1 MQNKTISQKAFSLIE
16 VSIVLLII
24 GILVA
29 GVTQGS
35 RLVRASRLQTAQN
48 LTVNS
53 PVAGIPNLSAW
64 WETSLESSFLAA
76 EAVDSTAI
84 STWYDNNPQSSY
96 KNNLSQTTATNKP
109 TFYENVF
116 NGAIPAIRFDGT
128 NDFMPF
134 DGTPLIGT
142 PYTIFIVEQ
151 RRVANAGIMT
161 ILGGTNNG
169 TTNGNMHLGYRSNTT
184 VTHAQ
189 FSNDVDYTITAFSSI
204 VPRIHTFWLSTTSG
218 KKYYLNGGTTADA
231 TSAGQTATMVSY
243 SGSSIGRSVWLY
255 YNGDIAEII
264 IFTRSL
270 KDEERQSIET
280 YLSKK
285 YGIGIS

>member
-1 MQNKTISQKAFSLIE
+1 MKNQKISQKAFSLIE
-16 VSIVLLII
+16 TSIVLLII

-35 RLVRASRLQTAQN
+35 RLIRASKLQTAQN
-48 LTVNS
+48 LTTNS
-53 PVAGIPNLSAW
+53 PVTGIPNLSAW

-76 EAVDSTAI
+76 EAVDTTSI
-84 STWYDNNPQSSY
+84 STWYDNNVQSSY
-96 KNNLSQTTATNKP
+96 KNNFVQATADNQPK
-109 TFYENVF
+109 FYENIF

-128 NDFMPF
+128 NDFMTF
-134 DGTPLIGT
+134 DGSPLIGT

-161 ILGGTNNG
+161 ILGGTDNG
-169 TTNGNMHLGYRSNTT
+169 TVNGNMHLGYRSNTT
-184 VTHAQ
+184 ITHAQ
-189 FSNDVDYTITAFSSI
+189 FTNDIDYTISAFASI
-204 VPRIHTFWLSTTSG
+204 VPRIHTFWMSKTSG

-231 TSAGQTATMVSY
+231 ASSGQTATMVSY
-243 SGSSIGRSVWLY
+243 TGSSIGRSVWLY
-255 YNGDIAEII
+255 YNGDVAEVI